1 MYKSSV
7 TRGRLSSIPSMPL
20 SPDDPWHPYY
30 TESERIEPGDPWHP
44 MTEPVPDETVTEVA
58 VIETPPMLKKMGAPA
73 LAAAGAALGWLLGRK
88 RHKTRNAMIGA
99 AGGIAAGLFLN
110 R

>member
-1 MYKSSV
+1 MYTSTV
-7 TRGRLSSIPSMPL
+7 TRGRLSSIPSVPL

-30 TESERIEPGDPWHP
+30 SETLEPGDPWHP
-44 MTEPVPDETVTEVA
+44 MTEPGPDETVTEVA
-58 VIETPPMLKKMGAPA
+58 VIETPPMLRQMGVPA
-73 LAAAGAALGWLLGRK
+73 LAAAGAVLGWLLGRK
-88 RHKTRNAMIGA
+88 RHKSRNAMIGA